1 MAASDE
7 DSFRAVTSAEER
19 GERIAIEQEI
29 DELRRFKALASGI
42 RENAKGNSLL
52 TALARAFAE
61 LERLGAAK
69 TALIFTES
77 KRTQTY
83 LLELL
88 ADTPYGDGIVLFKDR
103 QSVEKGKSVSVRV
116 DLGGRRLI
124 KK

>member
-69 TALIFTES
+69 KAIIFTES

-88 ADTPYGDGIVLFKDR
+88 ADTPNGDRSEEHTSEL
-103 QSVEKGKSVSVRV
+103 QSLMRISYAVFC
-116 DLGGRRLI
+116 L
-124 KK
+124 KKN